1 MIKRI
6 ISLAVAL
13 LLCLSLTIPAF
24 ATIDDY
30 RFDFIIDEHG
40 NLSTEEVGLLNEQA
54 TKIYNTYD
62 VGVFF
67 VFTYADYLA
76 DYDIEPVVG
85 DLQNYVIMLENEDSW
100 YMHLGGSAFDVIDES
115 IEESLRSI
123 YDAESTY
130 YFGVSAFLEETSKLF
145 PEKSNSTA
153 SENIDA
159 VITPGATETRLF
171 DEADLLTEAEE
182 TTVLSKLNEVSE
194 LHKVDVIVATVE
206 SVGDLTPDQY
216 VNSFYDANNLGYGDN
231 KDGVLLLL
239 SMEERDYRILSNGI
253 AGDAISLDD
262 IDTIGNKIIDDL
274 GSGDY
279 VSAFTKFADECEYYI
294 NGEINGFPFNA
305 GKNLLISLAIGFVVA
320 FIVTG
325 KMRGQLKSV
334 RAKAEA
340 SDYVKSGSMHVTH
353 SSDLFLYRN
362 VTRTKKAENSSSSS
376 GSSRN
381 VGGGKF

>member
-24 ATIDDY
+24 AT
-30 RFDFIIDEHG
+30 
-40 NLSTEEVGLLNEQA
+40 S
-54 TKIYNTYD
+54 
-62 VGVFF
+62 
-67 VFTYADYLA
+67 
-76 DYDIEPVVG
+76 
-85 DLQNYVIMLENEDSW
+85 
-100 YMHLGGSAFDVIDES
+100 
-115 IEESLRSI
+115 
-123 YDAESTY
+123 
-130 YFGVSAFLEETSKLF
+130 
-145 PEKSNSTA
+145 
-153 SENIDA
+153 
-159 VITPGATETRLF
+159 TRLF
-171 DEADLLTEAEE
+171 DNADLLTDEDEAI
-182 TTVLSKLNEVSE
+182 VLAKLDEVSE
-194 LHKVDVIVATVE
+194 LHNVDVFVAIVE

-216 VNSFYDANNLGYGDN
+216 VNSFYDTNNLGYGDN

-253 AGDAISLDD
+253 AGDAISSDD

-274 GSGDY
+274 SSGDY

-325 KMRGQLKSV
+325 MMRGQLKSV